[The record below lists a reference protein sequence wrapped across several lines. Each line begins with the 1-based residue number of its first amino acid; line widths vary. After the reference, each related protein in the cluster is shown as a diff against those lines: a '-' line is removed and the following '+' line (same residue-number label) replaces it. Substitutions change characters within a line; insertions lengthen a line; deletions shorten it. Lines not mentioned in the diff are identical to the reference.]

1 MFCAFVCT
9 TAPAKS
15 RGLIVLGGFQVFG
28 RGRPV
33 RVAAAGMAAATG
45 ATKSERKTLAGVSVA
60 IVAAMDEATEVAGA
74 GVASWDSEVGPW
86 PWRGRGGSRLGRG
99 GYVQGAERGLGEG
112 ADRAVRKVEGG
123 KRWKRSRR

>member
-9 TAPAKS
+9 MAPAPS
-15 RGLIVLGGFQVFG
+15 RGLIVLGGFQDFG

-45 ATKSERKTLAGVSVA
+45 ATQTERKTRAKVSAA

-74 GVASWDSEVGPW
+74 GVASWDSEVGRW
-86 PWRGRGGSRLGRG
+86 QCRGRGGSRLGRG
-99 GYVQGAERGLGEG
+99 GNVQGAEQGLGEG
-112 ADRAVRKVEGG
+112 ADRADA
-123 KRWKRSRR
+123 